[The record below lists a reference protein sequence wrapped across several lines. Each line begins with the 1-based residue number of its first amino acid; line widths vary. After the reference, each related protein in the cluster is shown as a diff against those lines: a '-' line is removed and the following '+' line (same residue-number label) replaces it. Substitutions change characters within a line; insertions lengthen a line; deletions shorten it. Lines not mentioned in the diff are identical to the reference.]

1 MARTMTPGTDADV
14 QRIGH
19 AMWLLR
25 EARKVLKA
33 AGARTSAK
41 KVARALKSADGARRH
56 ARHRALR
63 TELGEL

>member
-1 MARTMTPGTDADV
+1 MARSMTRGTDVDV

-25 EARKVLKA
+25 EARKALRD
-33 AGARTSAK
+33 AGARTTAK
-41 KVARALKSADGARRH
+41 KVDRAIKSADGARRH
-56 ARHRALR
+56 ARHRATR